1 MITTEITKLQYDIYG
16 LLAERRLKDAF
27 GKLALLVNELQD
39 WVSRDKLNEM
49 ETSYRYMIQYMLDGV
64 EDPERKSIYDHLVLS
79 AYVLTD
85 RVSDRLAGQVSP
97 SQYYGWKRYASASR
111 TGISLSSQFDV
122 CDNEIN
128 DLSLALLLGEQEQD
142 FSKIQSLKHRI
153 EDTAGNLFMD
163 IWTNYPAA
171 EEDYRSFSRY
181 FRFASSFGCV
191 VELIA
196 PVRRAKVAHSVGRL
210 SPFFARDTDAF
221 ALLCPHRH
229 VYLSGEIASFEEFAE
244 SPRCIV

>member
-85 RVSDRLAGQVSP
+85 RVSDRLAG
-97 SQYYGWKRYASASR
+97 
-111 TGISLSSQFDV
+111 F
-122 CDNEIN
+122 
-128 DLSLALLLGEQEQD
+128 LLLNTMGGRDMRQPAERV
-142 FSKIQSLKHRI
+142 FPYRLNSMCAIMKSTIFLWLCCLANKNKIFLKFNH
-153 EDTAGNLFMD
+153 
-163 IWTNYPAA
+163 
-171 EEDYRSFSRY
+171 
-181 FRFASSFGCV
+181 
-191 VELIA
+191 
-196 PVRRAKVAHSVGRL
+196 
-210 SPFFARDTDAF
+210 
-221 ALLCPHRH
+221 
-229 VYLSGEIASFEEFAE
+229 
-244 SPRCIV
+244 

>member
-97 SQYYGWKRYASASR
+97 SQYYGRDMRRPAERVFPYRLNSMCAIMKSTIFLW
-111 TGISLSSQFDV
+111 L
-122 CDNEIN
+122 CC
-128 DLSLALLLGEQEQD
+128 LANK
-142 FSKIQSLKHRI
+142 SKIFLKFNH
-153 EDTAGNLFMD
+153 
-163 IWTNYPAA
+163 
-171 EEDYRSFSRY
+171 
-181 FRFASSFGCV
+181 
-191 VELIA
+191 
-196 PVRRAKVAHSVGRL
+196 
-210 SPFFARDTDAF
+210 
-221 ALLCPHRH
+221 
-229 VYLSGEIASFEEFAE
+229 
-244 SPRCIV
+244 

>member
-85 RVSDRLAGQVSP
+85 RVSDRLAG
-97 SQYYGWKRYASASR
+97 R
-111 TGISLSSQFDV
+111 F
-122 CDNEIN
+122 
-128 DLSLALLLGEQEQD
+128 LLLNTMGGRDMRRPAERV
-142 FSKIQSLKHRI
+142 FPYRLNSMCAIMKSTIFLWLCCLANKSKIFLKFNH
-153 EDTAGNLFMD
+153 
-163 IWTNYPAA
+163 
-171 EEDYRSFSRY
+171 
-181 FRFASSFGCV
+181 
-191 VELIA
+191 
-196 PVRRAKVAHSVGRL
+196 
-210 SPFFARDTDAF
+210 
-221 ALLCPHRH
+221 
-229 VYLSGEIASFEEFAE
+229 
-244 SPRCIV
+244 

>member
-111 TGISLSSQFDV
+111 TG
-122 CDNEIN
+122 
-128 DLSLALLLGEQEQD
+128 
-142 FSKIQSLKHRI
+142 
-153 EDTAGNLFMD
+153 
-163 IWTNYPAA
+163 
-171 EEDYRSFSRY
+171 Y
-181 FRFASSFGCV
+181 FLIVSIRCV
-191 VELIA
+191 
-196 PVRRAKVAHSVGRL
+196 R
-210 SPFFARDTDAF
+210 
-221 ALLCPHRH
+221 
-229 VYLSGEIASFEEFAE
+229 
-244 SPRCIV
+244 